1 LGAVTYSS
9 VASLRH
15 LKPHPW
21 PTLTAPSGSSAA
33 QRRHLSLSLVG
44 WTEPDQ
50 TSPTQPRRPSL
61 SPALS
66 ASTMPQPAFLSS
78 LRSPAPASPQPSLQ
92 PSRGYHVELG
102 AREKAVSPP
111 PLNPILFPSPRFGT
125 PISRSCYGLGLLVA
139 DSGLGR

>member
-1 LGAVTYSS
+1 MTNSQIGS
-9 VASLRH
+9 RH
-15 LKPHPW
+15 LFVRCFPAPPQAPPVAHPDSPIRVVCR
-21 PTLTAPSGSSAA
+21 PTTTPVPEPGL
-33 QRRHLSLSLVG
+33 G

-125 PISRSCYGLGLLVA
+125 PICGHVM
-139 DSGLGR
+139 D